1 MSDVRFLIR
10 NNKSK
15 NSVSIIYDISISRK
29 FRLRGATKSK
39 ILPKYWD
46 SNNQRVRNIAEIS
59 NIKDSIN
66 KKLSDFKAFV
76 LDKINDYKL
85 SSDEE
90 LVLLLKNDIGVYFGK
105 IVIKKE
111 VILTFYPAIEKFI
124 QQSKGRIIERT
135 GKPISNCTIKG
146 YGRTLSHIKDFE
158 KVEKYNI
165 SFKTINLDFY
175 FAFKEY
181 LEDLDFALNTIGKFI
196 KTIKIFMNYATE
208 QGLNINLSYKSKL
221 FIVPTENSEQIYLN
235 EKELE
240 NIINLDLT
248 DKPILNNARDLFI
261 IGAYTG
267 LRVSDFNILTKEN
280 IHIYKGQKMFKLRI
294 KKTGQ
299 YLSIPIHYF
308 IEKILLKYNGS
319 TPKKMKHQDI
329 NDCLSIIGKL
339 AGIDEIIT
347 TKITK
352 GGKTKSKMMQKYK
365 MIKNH
370 CGRRSFCT
378 NAYKSGME
386 ITDIM
391 NISGHKSFKTFKT
404 YVKITE
410 DDRAV
415 KIAQSDFYKR
425 DTLKIVN

>member
-10 NNKSK
+10 NKKSN
-15 NSVSIIYDISISRK
+15 NSVSIIYDISMSRK
-29 FRLRGATKSK
+29 LRLRGATKFK
-39 ILPKYWD
+39 IIPKYWD
-46 SNNQRVRNIAEIS
+46 SKNQKVRNVAEIS
-59 NIKDSIN
+59 SIKDSIN
-66 KKLSDFKAFV
+66 NKLSNFKAFV
-76 LDKINDYKL
+76 LDAINEHKL

-90 LVLLLKNDIGVYFGK
+90 LALLLKKDIDIYFGK
-105 IVIKKE
+105 IIVEKKT
-111 VILTFYPAIEKFI
+111 ILTFYPAIDKFI
-124 QQSKGRIIERT
+124 EQSKGRIIERT

-146 YGRTLSHIKDFE
+146 YKRTLDRIKDFE
-158 KVEKYNI
+158 KTEKYKI
-165 SFKTINLDFY
+165 SFETINLDFY

-196 KTIKIFMNYATE
+196 KTLKTFLNYTTE
-208 QGLNINLSYKSKL
+208 QGLNTNLSYKSKL

-240 NIINLDLT
+240 KIIELNLT
-248 DKPILNNARDLFI
+248 EKPILNNARDLFI

-280 IHIYKGQKMFKLRI
+280 IHTYKGQRVFKLSV

-299 YLSIPIHYF
+299 YLPIPIHPI
-308 IEKILLKYNGS
+308 IEKILLKYNGN

-329 NDCLSIIGKL
+329 NDCLSEIGKL
-339 AGIDEIIT
+339 AKINQRIT
-347 TKITK
+347 ANITK
-352 GGKTKSKMMQKYK
+352 GGKTITNMKPKYE

-370 CGRRSFCT
+370 TARRSFCT

-386 ITDIM
+386 ATDIM
-391 NISGHKSFKTFKT
+391 AISGHKSFKTFRN
-404 YVKITE
+404 YIKIGK

-415 KIAQSDFYKR
+415 KIAQSSFFKSSK
-425 DTLKIVN
+425 LKIVN